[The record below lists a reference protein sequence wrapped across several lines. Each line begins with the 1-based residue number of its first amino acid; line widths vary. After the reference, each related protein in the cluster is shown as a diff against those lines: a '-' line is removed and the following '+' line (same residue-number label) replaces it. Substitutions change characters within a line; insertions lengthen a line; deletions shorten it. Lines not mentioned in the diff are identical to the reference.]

1 MEEIRKEGHISTCI
15 RKAIALG
22 VPVAKAY
29 KMGSYQAAEFYGLKN
44 YGAIGAGYRA
54 DIVFLDDLEQVRP
67 LDVMKDGRI
76 LTEEDYAKD
85 YSVPVPD
92 ELLHTVHVGEVTK
105 EKIRLSCDGK
115 TDVIQMN
122 PHQIVTNASGGG
134 SAGRKRIFQTG
145 WCIQQDLR
153 GRASWKDRG
162 DRCCAAERVWR
173 QRRRSG
179 DFRCT

>member
-1 MEEIRKEGHISTCI
+1 M
-15 RKAIALG
+15 
-22 VPVAKAY
+22 
-29 KMGSYQAAEFYGLKN
+29 KN

-122 PHQIVTNASGGG
+122 RT
-134 SAGRKRIFQTG
+134 
-145 WCIQQDLR
+145 
-153 GRASWKDRG
+153 
-162 DRCCAAERVWR
+162 
-173 QRRRSG
+173 RS
-179 DFRCT
+179 